1 MPSLLAVLLGLLA
14 ATFFGGMTVAV
25 RVALDRVPD
34 SAAGAFVTAGVGLV
48 VAILVDLA
56 ISAGPD
62 DLTSSE
68 LWPFLI
74 AGLMAPGVAGLLFIL
89 AVELA
94 GAARTAV
101 LITAAPLLAAVPAF
115 LLLGE
120 PFHVALAG
128 GAVLIVAGGIV
139 LGGERLEEAGFR
151 RVGLLAALGAAALIA
166 SRDNF
171 ARWAVRH
178 HHVSGLAAGTAAL
191 AGAAVLLFV
200 YLLAGRRRAAFAAV
214 RRAFV
219 PFLLGGVL
227 LGAAYAAL
235 LEALTRG
242 RVTVV
247 TPLYATEALWTVLI
261 SLAFLGRTE
270 RIGARLLAAAAL
282 MVSGAALIGVFR

>member
-1 MPSLLAVLLGLLA
+1 LIAVLLGLVA
-14 ATFFGGMTVAV
+14 ATFFGAMTVAV
-25 RVALDRVPD
+25 RAGLDRVPD
-34 SAAGAFVTAGVGLV
+34 SAAGAFVSAAVGFGVALV
-48 VAILVDLA
+48 VDLA
-56 ISAGPD
+56 ISAGID

-68 LWPFLI
+68 LWPFLV

-101 LITAAPLLAAVPAF
+101 MITAAPLLAALPAF

-139 LGGERLEEAGFR
+139 LGRERLEEVGFR
-151 RVGLLAALGAAALIA
+151 RIGLLVALASAALIA

-171 ARWAVRH
+171 ARWAARH

-191 AGAAVLLFV
+191 AAAAVLLLA
-200 YLLAGRRRAAFAAV
+200 YLLLTRRRAAFAAV
-214 RRAFV
+214 RRAAVPFV
-219 PFLLGGVL
+219 PAGILLGS
-227 LGAAYAAL
+227 AYAAL

-247 TPLYATEALWTVLI
+247 TPLYATEAFWTVLI
-261 SLAFLGRTE
+261 SLALLGRTE
-270 RIGARLLAAAAL
+270 RIGARLLTAAAL